1 MPLDPVGQQG
11 QLLDQAEEVRAGGVF
26 SNPGMSLKDSAVVSC
41 CPVS

>member
-1 MPLDPVGQQG
+1 MPHGCQRLGLSQG
-11 QLLDQAEEVRAGGVF
+11 PAKQVF